1 VTSWDVFSC
10 VGGHAI
16 GLEAAGIDTTWFC
29 ELNAW
34 RRRVLAHHFP
44 NVPTHDDIH
53 TFEPDGDTDLLIGGP
68 PCQKTA
74 GIAAVHGKRTGESLW
89 PAMRRLAPRAAWV
102 VVEQPASAGHA
113 WQAAVASDLAR
124 DGFYARRVDLTAFGL
139 GGPCIRR
146 RMFTLAHRDLS
157 RLEIARLAVAREVER
172 IAGGATDGNP
182 WRAGVP
188 RTLRVASGLPSGMD
202 RRRRIEALGDSNPPV
217 MAMVIGRAIMR
228 ANIDEPARQV

>member
-10 VGGHAI
+10 IGGHAL
-16 GLEAAGIDTTWFC
+16 GLHAAGIITTHFC
-29 ELNAW
+29 ELDTW

-53 TFEPDGDTDLLIGGP
+53 TFEPDGRTNLLIGGP
-68 PCQKTA
+68 PCQKTS

-89 PAMRRLAPRAAWV
+89 PAMRRLVPRAEWV

-124 DGFYARRVDLTAFGL
+124 DGFHARRVDLTAFEL
-139 GGPCIRR
+139 GAVHTRR
-146 RMFTLAHRDLS
+146 RMFTIAHRDVS
-157 RLEIARLAVAREVER
+157 RLEIAWCAVPREAERVARGT
-172 IAGGATDGNP
+172 ADGDP
-182 WRAGVP
+182 WRFGVP
-188 RTLRVASGLPSGMD
+188 GALRVAAGLSRGLD

-217 MAMVIGRAIMR
+217 MATVIGRAIHY
-228 ANIDEPARQV
+228 AEGLHSDS